1 MNQPLSQ
8 LTTIGVGG
16 VPAGILVGHT
26 RDGLIAAAI
35 EAWNTSDNWV
45 VLGGGSNIVAADDL
59 SDVTVIKTENKG
71 IEREGNLV
79 RVQAGENWDEFVA
92 WAVAQGLTGV
102 EALSGIP
109 GGVGASPVQNIGAYG
124 QEVADTITR
133 VEFLD
138 FLTHEVVEL
147 TNAELGFAYRDSIFK
162 SLGRL
167 GVITWVEFE
176 LQPYDASHSN
186 PGTESPASFLPRLT
200 EAVGREVSTPA
211 EVREAVL
218 ATRALK
224 GMVLDAADRDTF
236 SCGSF
241 FTNPIV
247 SDGFSRSIPGE
258 APRWLQPDGTV
269 KLSAAWL
276 IENSGLSKGYKLGS
290 SNAALSSKHALA
302 ITNRGGAT
310 ASEVFELSRFIQLQ
324 VANRWGI
331 ELAAEPNFVGDFS
344 RG

>member
-1 MNQPLSQ
+1 MNQPLSE

-16 VPAGILVGHT
+16 APASILVGNT

-35 EAWNTSDNWV
+35 EAWHSSDNWV

-59 SDVTVIKTENKG
+59 SSVTVIKTENKG

-79 RVQAGENWDEFVA
+79 RVQAGEDWDEFVA
-92 WAVAQGLTGV
+92 WTVAQGLTGV

-109 GGVGASPVQNIGAYG
+109 GCVGAAPVQNIGAYG

-133 VEFLD
+133 LEFLD

-147 TNAELGFAYRDSIFK
+147 TAAELGFGYRDSIFK
-162 SLGRL
+162 SHGRL

-176 LQPYDASHSN
+176 LQPFDAAQLNSN
-186 PGTESPASFLPRLT
+186 APTSFLPRLT

-211 EVREAVL
+211 EVRAAVL
-218 ATRALK
+218 ATRAQK
-224 GMVLDAADRDTF
+224 GMVLDAADRDTW

-247 SDGFSRSIPGE
+247 GDGFSRSIPGE
-258 APRWLQPDGTV
+258 APRWLQPDGNV

-276 IENSGLSKGYKLGS
+276 IENSGLSKGFKLGNS
-290 SNAALSSKHALA
+290 KAALSTKHALA

-310 ASEVFELSRFIQLQ
+310 AREVFELSRFIQLQ

-331 ELAAEPNFVGDFS
+331 ELAAEPNFIGDFG

>member
-1 MNQPLSQ
+1 MTQPLSE

-16 VPAGILVGHT
+16 VPAGIVVGNT
-26 RDGLIAAAI
+26 RDSLIDAAI
-35 EAWNTSDNWV
+35 GAWHDSDNWV

-59 SDVTVIKTENKG
+59 SDVSVIKTENKG
-71 IEREGNLV
+71 IEREGNFV
-79 RVQAGENWDEFVA
+79 RVQAGENWDDFVA
-92 WAVAQGLTGV
+92 WTVAQNLSGV

-124 QEVADTITR
+124 QEVAQTVTR

-138 FLTHEVVEL
+138 YKTHEVIEL
-147 TNAELGFAYRDSIFK
+147 SNAELGFGYRDSIFK
-162 SLGRL
+162 AGRL

-176 LQPYDASHSN
+176 LNPYDAAAPSLS
-186 PGTESPASFLPRLT
+186 RLT
-200 EAVGREVSTPA
+200 EALGREVSTPA

-218 ATRALK
+218 EVRAQK
-224 GMVLDAADRDTF
+224 GMVLNPNDRDTF

-247 SDGFSRSIPGE
+247 SDGFSRTIPGD
-258 APRWLQPDGTV
+258 APRWLQPDGNV

-276 IENSGLSKGYKLGS
+276 IENSGLSKGFKLGS
-290 SNAALSSKHALA
+290 SNAALSTKHALA
-302 ITNRGGAT
+302 ITNRGGAS
-310 ASEVFELSRFIQLQ
+310 ASEVFELCKFIQLQ
-324 VANRWGI
+324 VANRWGV
-331 ELAAEPNFVGDFS
+331 ELSPEPNFVGEFH

>member
-1 MNQPLSQ
+1 MTQPLSQ
-8 LTTIGVGG
+8 LTTMGVGG
-16 VPAGILVGHT
+16 VPAGILVGGT
-26 RDGLIAAAI
+26 RDQLIDAAI
-35 EAWNTSDNWV
+35 EAWRSSENWL
-45 VLGGGSNIVAADDL
+45 VLGGGSNIVAADNL
-59 SDVTVIKTENKG
+59 SDVTIIKTENKG

-79 RVQAGENWDEFVA
+79 RVQAGENWDDFVA
-92 WAVAQGLTGV
+92 WTVAQGLTGV

-109 GGVGASPVQNIGAYG
+109 GCVGASPVQNIGAYG
-124 QEVADTITR
+124 QEVSSTITR

-138 FLTHEVVEL
+138 FLTHEVIQL
-147 TNAELGFAYRDSIFK
+147 ANAELGFGYRNSIFK
-162 SLGRL
+162 AGRL

-176 LQPYDASHSN
+176 LQPYDAAA
-186 PGTESPASFLPRLT
+186 PTAGLARLT
-200 EAVGREVSTPA
+200 EAVGREVSNPA
-211 EVREAVL
+211 QVRDAVL

-224 GMVLDAADRDTF
+224 GMVLDTADRDTF

-276 IENSGLSKGYKLGS
+276 IENSGLSKGYKLGN

-310 ASEVFELSRFIQLQ
+310 AAEVFELSRFIQLQ
-324 VANRWGI
+324 VANRWGVQ
-331 ELAAEPNFVGDFS
+331 LTPEPNFVGNFH

>member
-1 MNQPLSQ
+1 MTQPLSQ
-8 LTTIGVGG
+8 LTTMGVGG
-16 VPAGILVGHT
+16 VPAGILVGRT
-26 RDGLIAAAI
+26 RDELIDAAI
-35 EAWNTSDNWV
+35 EAWHSSDNWV

-59 SDVTVIKTENKG
+59 SDITVIKTDNKG

-79 RVQAGENWDEFVA
+79 RVQAGENWDDFVA
-92 WAVAQGLTGV
+92 WTVAQGLTGV

-109 GGVGASPVQNIGAYG
+109 GCVGASPVQNIGAYG
-124 QEVADTITR
+124 QEVSSTITR

-138 FLTHEVVEL
+138 FLTHEVIQL
-147 TNAELGFAYRDSIFK
+147 TNAELGFGYRNSIFK
-162 SLGRL
+162 AGRL

-176 LQPYDASHSN
+176 LQPYDA
-186 PGTESPASFLPRLT
+186 GTPSLARLT

-211 EVREAVL
+211 EVRDAVL

-247 SDGFSRSIPGE
+247 SDGFSRGIPGE

-276 IENSGLSKGYKLGS
+276 IENSGLSKGYKLGN

-310 ASEVFELSRFIQLQ
+310 ASEVFQLSKFIQLQ
-324 VANRWGI
+324 VANRWGV
-331 ELAAEPNFVGDFS
+331 ELTPEPNFVGNFS

>member
-1 MNQPLSQ
+1 MTQPLSQ
-8 LTTIGVGG
+8 LTTMGVGG
-16 VPAGILVGHT
+16 VPAGILVGRT
-26 RDGLIAAAI
+26 RDELIDAAI
-35 EAWNTSDNWV
+35 EAWHSSDNWV

-59 SDVTVIKTENKG
+59 SDITVIKTDNKG

-79 RVQAGENWDEFVA
+79 RVQAGEDWDDFVA
-92 WAVAQGLTGV
+92 WTVAQGLTGV

-109 GGVGASPVQNIGAYG
+109 GCVGASPVQNIGAYG
-124 QEVADTITR
+124 QEVSSTITR

-138 FLTHEVVEL
+138 FLTHEVIQL
-147 TNAELGFAYRDSIFK
+147 TNAELGFGYRNSIFK
-162 SLGRL
+162 AGRL

-176 LQPYDASHSN
+176 LQPYDAAA
-186 PGTESPASFLPRLT
+186 PAPSLARLT
-200 EAVGREVSTPA
+200 EAVGREVSSPA

-224 GMVLDAADRDTF
+224 GMVLDATDRDTF

-247 SDGFSRSIPGE
+247 SDGFSRGIPGE

-276 IENSGLSKGYKLGS
+276 IENSGLSKGYKLGN

-310 ASEVFELSRFIQLQ
+310 ASEVFQLSKFIQLQ
-324 VANRWGI
+324 VANRWGV
-331 ELAAEPNFVGDFS
+331 ELTPEPNFVGDFH